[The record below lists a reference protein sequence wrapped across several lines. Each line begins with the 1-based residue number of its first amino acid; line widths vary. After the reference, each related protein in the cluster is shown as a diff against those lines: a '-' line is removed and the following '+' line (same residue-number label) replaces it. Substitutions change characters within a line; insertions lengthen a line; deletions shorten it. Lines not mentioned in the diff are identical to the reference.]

1 MAAIANLTEAARRR
15 VVEYALQRLSEE
27 RPDDLHF
34 EQTSRARE
42 IDIESL
48 SAHFTWFLTRLR

>member
-34 EQTSRARE
+34 EHQPRTR

-48 SAHFTWFLTRLR
+48 RAHFTWFLTRLR